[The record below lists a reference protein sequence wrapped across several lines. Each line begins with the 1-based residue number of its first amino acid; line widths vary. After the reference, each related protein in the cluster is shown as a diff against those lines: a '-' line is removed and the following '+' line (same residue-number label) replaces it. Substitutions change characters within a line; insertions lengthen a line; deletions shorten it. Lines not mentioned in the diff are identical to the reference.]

1 MKKILL
7 VEDEPLIQRTLK
19 MLLERKGASVD
30 PTSTGTAAIQ
40 LLNTNNYDII
50 VCDLMLQDITGFDII
65 EESKKVFS
73 NDEISKKFVIITAYS
88 SPQILEK
95 AKMYNC
101 RIYSKPFADV
111 NKVIDSIL
119 RDADDAEN

>member
-1 MKKILL
+1 MNILL

-19 MLLERKGASVD
+19 LLLEKAGATVE
-30 PTSTGTAAIQ
+30 A
-40 LLNTNNYDII
+40 TNNGTSAIKLIHNNQYDII

-73 NDEISKKFVIITAYS
+73 PSDIAQKFVIITAYS

-101 RIYSKPFADV
+101 RIYSKPFTDV
-111 NKVIDSIL
+111 KKVIDEIVKGDN
-119 RDADDAEN
+119 DASN

>member
-1 MKKILL
+1 MNILL

-19 MLLERKGASVD
+19 LLLEKQGATVE
-30 PTSTGTAAIQ
+30 A
-40 LLNTNNYDII
+40 TNNGTSAINFIHNNTYDII

-65 EESKKVFS
+65 EESKKVLS
-73 NDEISKKFVIITAYS
+73 PEDIAKKFVIITAYS

-95 AKMYNC
+95 AKMYEC

-111 NKVIDSIL
+111 KKVIDEIIKGS
-119 RDADDAEN
+119 DDATN

>member
-1 MKKILL
+1 MNILL

-19 MLLERKGASVD
+19 LLLQKRGATVE
-30 PTSTGTAAIQ
+30 A
-40 LLNTNNYDII
+40 TNNGTSAIELICNNQYDII

-65 EESKKVFS
+65 EESKKVLS
-73 NDEISKKFVIITAYS
+73 LADIAAKFVIITAYS

-95 AKMYNC
+95 AKMYEC

-111 NKVIDSIL
+111 KKVIDEIIEGSN
-119 RDADDAEN
+119 DAID

>member
-1 MKKILL
+1 MNILL

-19 MLLERKGASVD
+19 LLLEKAGATVE
-30 PTSTGTAAIQ
+30 A
-40 LLNTNNYDII
+40 TNNGTSAIKLIHNNQYDIV

-73 NDEISKKFVIITAYS
+73 PSDIAQKFVIITAYS

-101 RIYSKPFADV
+101 RIYSKPFTDV
-111 NKVIDSIL
+111 KKVIDEIVKGDN
-119 RDADDAEN
+119 DASS